1 MCELQIM
8 ATKGPHETP
17 AWMQLS
23 EVALYGPGMA
33 PLTISSASADCEN
46 TDASEGADQA
56 VDGDTSTKWLCSPF
70 VYGAGESVCENTCPG
85 VPSWASDGYCDGA
98 AHLAS
103 NPRTPDCQIT
113 TALRSGSSH
122 ELGPHVH
129 ARMLGQ
135 MEARAPSTRAVTPS
149 APTATIAACA
159 AAAAT
164 ARR

>member
-8 ATKGPHETP
+8 ATKGPPETP

-98 AHLAS
+98 PTW
-103 NPRTPDCQIT
+103 PRIPEPQ
-113 TALRSGSSH
+113 TARSLLRSEAALLTRSGLMSML
-122 ELGPHVH
+122 ECWDRWRRGRRVLG
-129 ARMLGQ
+129 L
-135 MEARAPSTRAVTPS
+135 
-149 APTATIAACA
+149 
-159 AAAAT
+159 
-164 ARR
+164 